1 MNSSTDKNNISSL
14 LFQLLSDQSPEEK
27 CSTNLLKSVIKSRK
41 KTNNNDQADDD
52 KEINGQDKKKTYAK
66 FTSAE
71 DAQLKKIVSFLGPKN
86 WTTVA
91 SFMPNKT
98 SRQCRDRY
106 VNYLAP
112 GFIHSNWTEE
122 EDSILAKKYE
132 EFGPHWSRIQN
143 FLPHRTSNSI
153 KNRYNYTISKK
164 PELNSTFSIS
174 QQINMPEQVKE
185 INPIFTLNDINDFEN
200 DFQNPLIPDFEL
212 NDNEYNFSNEDFEI
226 Y

>member
-1 MNSSTDKNNISSL
+1 M
-14 LFQLLSDQSPEEK
+14 
-27 CSTNLLKSVIKSRK
+27 
-41 KTNNNDQADDD
+41 
-52 KEINGQDKKKTYAK
+52 
-66 FTSAE
+66 
-71 DAQLKKIVSFLGPKN
+71 
-86 WTTVA
+86 
-91 SFMPNKT
+91 
-98 SRQCRDRY
+98 
-106 VNYLAP
+106 NYLAP